1 MGQLNKRGRKAPQRK
16 EGSLMKKIRDY
27 ILKGQKIYVGLEDS
41 KKTWKISVR
50 SGKVVVQRTTMEA
63 EYNVLRAY
71 FRNKFPECKI
81 TVIYEA
87 GFRGF
92 ELHDKLVADGYKCI
106 VTPPHTVTQE
116 KCSKRKN
123 DSLDADRL
131 AKNLENGDYK
141 TCHVPDR
148 VMRED
153 RQVSRLYGQIQ
164 KDITRTCSRIRRAME
179 FHGIERCFPTG
190 DWGRCQYKEAEE
202 KLKILT
208 ISESLRF
215 SLRMLFRELRQ
226 LWQYQNEVLRMLR
239 ELAKSERYKKMID
252 LLRTSPGIGKLTSIR
267 LALEWGD
274 VSRFKRKEEF
284 AAFLG
289 LIPSDYS
296 TADNEHL
303 GHITKQGNRQVRAW
317 LIECAWVAI
326 RFDPVLLEKFNRVAM
341 DAQGKMKYKKKAIVA
356 VARKLAMR
364 LRRILLSG
372 EPYQVGLIECQKA

>member
-1 MGQLNKRGRKAPQRK
+1 
-16 EGSLMKKIRDY
+16 
-27 ILKGQKIYVGLEDS
+27 
-41 KKTWKISVR
+41 
-50 SGKVVVQRTTMEA
+50 
-63 EYNVLRAY
+63 
-71 FRNKFPECKI
+71 
-81 TVIYEA
+81 
-87 GFRGF
+87 
-92 ELHDKLVADGYKCI
+92 
-106 VTPPHTVTQE
+106 
-116 KCSKRKN
+116 
-123 DSLDADRL
+123 
-131 AKNLENGDYK
+131 
-141 TCHVPDR
+141 
-148 VMRED
+148 
-153 RQVSRLYGQIQ
+153 
-164 KDITRTCSRIRRAME
+164 ME
-179 FHGIERCFPTG
+179 FHGIERFFPAG

-202 KLKILT
+202 NLEKLT

-226 LWQYQNEVLRMLR
+226 LRQYQNEVLRKLR

-364 LRRILLSG
+364 LRSILLSG
-372 EPYQVGLIECQKA
+372 ESYQVGLIECQKV